1 MADEVI
7 VLITASSKE
16 EAVNIG
22 RALVDEHL
30 GACVNIIPEVFSLF
44 FWEGKTQDARET
56 LLIVKSRLSLMDK
69 IIARVKSLHSYSVP
83 EVIALPII
91 AGSQEYLD
99 WLKAS
104 TV

>member
-16 EAVNIG
+16 EASHR

-30 GACVNIIPEVFSLF
+30 VLREYHSGSLLIVFLG
-44 FWEGKTQDARET
+44 GKTQDARET

-69 IIARVKSLHSYSVP
+69 IIARMKIAHSYSVP

-99 WLKAS
+99 WVEAS

>member
-22 RALVDEHL
+22 TALVDEHL
-30 GACVNIIPEVFSLF
+30 GACVNIVPDVFSVF

-69 IIARVKSLHSYSVP
+69 IIARVKTLHSYSVP
-83 EVIALPII
+83 EVIALPVI

-99 WLKAS
+99 WVKAS
-104 TV
+104 TL